1 MAGISV
7 AHRELIDVN
16 PPDISVVVPTYN
28 RAALLRRA
36 LQSLFSQRAAGSNF
50 EIIVVDNNS
59 SDETG
64 EVVESLKP
72 SSPVTLRSVRETRQG
87 NAYARNAGIDRA
99 AGSIVAFL
107 DDDVEADEN
116 WVSTIKTALDRA
128 PQIAFVGGR
137 ILPLWEREPPSW
149 LTPAHWAP
157 LALLDYGKDEKMIG
171 GADPPGLLTAN
182 IGVRR
187 EVFDQVG
194 KFLPELQR
202 VKGGI
207 GSMEDHEFL
216 LRMCRSG
223 KRGMY
228 LPELITRAPV
238 DPERMTKAYH
248 RRWHRGHGRF
258 YAIMRDSAWEHS
270 KFQLAGVPS
279 HMYKET
285 ARQAVLWCSRVL
297 SGDPD
302 AAFASECQLRF
313 FYGFFTERRRK
324 RSSGGA

>member
-1 MAGISV
+1 MAGIS
-7 AHRELIDVN
+7 AARRALIDVN
-16 PPDISVVVPTYN
+16 SPDVSVVVPTYN
-28 RAALLRRA
+28 RAALLPRA
-36 LQSLFSQRAAGSNF
+36 LRSLFSQRAERLNF

-64 EVVESLKP
+64 AVVESLKTK
-72 SSPVTLRSVRETRQG
+72 SPVTLRSLRETRQG
-87 NAYARNAGIDRA
+87 NAYARNAGIEQA
-99 AGSIVAFL
+99 EAPIVAFL

-116 WVSTIKTALDRA
+116 WVRMIKTAFERA

-137 ILPLWEREPPSW
+137 ILPLWDRQPPSW

-157 LALLDYGKDEKMIG
+157 LALLDYGKDEKVIA

-187 EVFDQVG
+187 EVFDEVG
-194 KFLPELQR
+194 KFSPELQR
-202 VKGGI
+202 VKGSI

-223 KRGMY
+223 KSGMY

-238 DPERMTKAYH
+238 EPERMTKAYH

-258 YAIMRDSAWEHS
+258 YAIMRDPDWERS

-297 SGDPD
+297 SGNAG
-302 AAFASECQLRF
+302 AAFESECQLRF
-313 FYGFFTERRRK
+313 FYGFLAERRK
-324 RSSGGA
+324 RASA